1 MVSARNQKVGP
12 ALAMLDISDV
22 PRGMSTLDALVKES
36 PVTVVSAGTIPSGRY
51 LILFG
56 GGVEVVEYAWNK
68 ARATAGSSL
77 LDAVMLPHAEE
88 RILPAISAQKPKTP
102 DAGDT
107 LGVLQAGSAPTII
120 RAIDHALKGAYVE
133 LLELRVALGLTGK
146 ATALLWGETHDV
158 EAAIALAR
166 DAGKLGRGDTVSWSI
181 VRNADP
187 EITRA
192 FDGGSAFFGG
202 GGE

>member
-1 MVSARNQKVGP
+1 M
-12 ALAMLDISDV
+12 
-22 PRGMSTLDALVKES
+22 
-36 PVTVVSAGTIPSGRY
+36 
-51 LILFG
+51 
-56 GGVEVVEYAWNK
+56 
-68 ARATAGSSL
+68 
-77 LDAVMLPHAEE
+77 
-88 RILPAISAQKPKTP
+88 
-102 DAGDT
+102 
-107 LGVLQAGSAPTII
+107 LQAGSAPTII